1 MASIPLY
8 ITGSGV
14 IKREKNT
21 IVIRREGERP
31 IYRPIQRVLAIYNY
45 GTYRFDTTFLSFLD
59 NAYIP
64 LHIFDRN
71 GRYKGTF
78 YNPPIPSSEV
88 FVRQVEF
95 VLDKDRVSKFLS
107 ALKESYEYNRALVK
121 ETLPSD
127 IYQKAILSVFIG
139 LMYATVV
146 DGIYMTHLDPRVL
159 SGVEGRGMP
168 FAYVVFGI
176 YYPSALDIG
185 MEYIEK
191 GSYLISDFYSCSSG
205 LCLRATLLKK
215 IFSYWEKIAS
225 ATVRTE
231 RSLIPRRALIRR
243 EFYKIEKHIMWNV
256 PYKPFE
262 GLWHK

>member
-1 MASIPLY
+1 MSSIPLY
-8 ITGSGV
+8 LTGSGV

-21 IVIRREGERP
+21 IVIRREAERP

-59 NAYIP
+59 DAYIP
-64 LHIFDRN
+64 MHIFDRR

-95 VLDKDRVSKFLS
+95 VLDNDRVSKFLS
-107 ALKESYEYNRALVK
+107 ALKEAYEHNMTLIKVTLSSDMYKRAV
-121 ETLPSD
+121 
-127 IYQKAILSVFIG
+127 LSVFIG

-146 DGIYMTHLDPRVL
+146 DGIYMTHLDPTVL
-159 SGVEGRGMP
+159 PGVEGRGMP
-168 FAYVVFGI
+168 LAYVVFGL
-176 YYPSALDIG
+176 YYPSALAIG
-185 MEYIEK
+185 MAYIEEGNYTPSEFYTC
-191 GSYLISDFYSCSSG
+191 GSGI
-205 LCLRATLLKK
+205 CLRTTLIKK

-231 RSLIPRRALIRR
+231 RSIIPRRGLIRR

-256 PYKPFE
+256 PYKPFR
-262 GLWHK
+262 GLWHR